1 MVKEGGSI
9 EGRVDRDSISGKDR
23 KVSSCGERGKSV
35 DNGSVGGSGRD
46 SGSGGKRYWW
56 YW

>member
-9 EGRVDRDSISGKDR
+9 EGRVDRDSSSGRDR
-23 KVSSCGERGKSV
+23 EGNSGGERGRSV
-35 DNGSVGGSGRD
+35 DIDSGGGSDRD

-56 YW
+56 CL